1 MNRLTAIGLASLVAY
16 GILLATKW
24 DGSTA
29 AVPAGSGEV
38 SPTGASGT
46 AGLDTLGPAVSPVA
60 PPRRAAAF
68 SMPSP
73 AAAPMPALSA
83 VALQFKQSRDL
94 KAFADALLARRAS
107 LSSEERYYLA
117 KALETCG
124 FATSIND
131 DLAAATDKRRRQF
144 LATIPAGDPEAARRI
159 AAYDA
164 ADDTQRCLG
173 FQGAR
178 ITQKQIDDL
187 YRESSAA
194 GDPRAQAR
202 TLIAELNQN
211 LGSSGGKTNADAA
224 HGLSAD
230 DLRRIVGL
238 LETRDAE
245 AMVMVAQ
252 FLAQHRLIGELRIGP
267 NGEVPEP
274 SSLVGAFSL
283 VACDFQPTC
292 PTFDREALQACAYAG
307 YCSAGSY
314 EELYANFL
322 ASPWSYTQAM
332 RYRGFI
338 HSAIETQNWGLLGL
352 QKLVGAR
359 SNAAP

>member
-16 GILLATKW
+16 GVLLAAKW
-24 DGSTA
+24 DGAPAVAEGASA
-29 AVPAGSGEV
+29 AVSASEPAAGKGLSGSGMV
-38 SPTGASGT
+38 HASQLAHAPSSPA
-46 AGLDTLGPAVSPVA
+46 PVMYHAVQRLSPVA
-60 PPRRAAAF
+60 
-68 SMPSP
+68 S
-73 AAAPMPALSA
+73 
-83 VALQFKQSRDL
+83 QFRSTRDL
-94 KAFADALLARRAS
+94 KAFADALLARKDS
-107 LSSEERYYLA
+107 LDREERYYLA

-131 DLAAATDKRRRQF
+131 DLAAASDKRRLQF
-144 LATIPAGDPEAARRI
+144 LASIPASDPDAAKRI

-164 ADDTQRCLG
+164 SDDTQRCLG
-173 FQGAR
+173 FQGVR

-187 YRESSAA
+187 YRQASES

-202 TLIAELNQN
+202 MLVAELNRN
-211 LGSSGGKTNADAA
+211 LSTPKGGGESTRAVGNEDFQ
-224 HGLSAD
+224 
-230 DLRRIVGL
+230 RIISL

-274 SSLVGAFSL
+274 ASLVGAFSL

-292 PTFDREALQACAYAG
+292 PAFDREALQACAYAG
-307 YCSAGSY
+307 YCSAGTY

-322 ASPWSYTQAM
+322 SSPWSYGQAM
-332 RYRGFI
+332 RYRGVI
-338 HSAIETQNWGLLGL
+338 HAAIETRNWSLLGL
-352 QKLVGAR
+352 QKLIGAK
-359 SNAAP
+359 SNAGS